1 MKNKFAKNLGIMG
14 IIGVLI
20 KIIGATYRIPLV
32 HFMSEE
38 AVAYYGLAYPWYTFL
53 ITFSSVSVTAAIAK
67 MVAESAAL
75 DDELGQREILTVS
88 SWLMRGFGLLSAI
101 FLIGGAGL
109 ISKALNQPETVY
121 SFYVLGVATLF
132 VSFNAVYRGFFQ
144 GYQKLENYANAQL
157 IEQIARVGL
166 GILAVIVV
174 AKMNFG
180 DAELAGAATSGALF
194 GAAISWIYSKFRFKK
209 VIRVEKVK
217 VRDFKG
223 LAIKIIKIAAPVAVG
238 ASILPI
244 LAIMDSIMVQRI
256 LMDMGM
262 GDMSAILYSY
272 ISSYSAPIVNLTQ
285 IVFSALSLSL
295 LPMIAESFVKKKPE
309 LKHQVGLGIL
319 LSLVLGL
326 PMGLGISVLAEPI
339 LLLLYPSKAELM
351 VDAASVLMYLGVG
364 TIFLSLYLATTS
376 ILQGLNAYRQP
387 VRHLIIGA
395 LVKVVAAY
403 LLIRVPSINVDGAA
417 ISTLL
422 AYIVASLLNLRLVF
436 KLNAPEAAVVKK
448 IGLTLVINAIMVVI
462 AKFGYMF
469 ASDVFNGRMGLVFGI
484 LVSMFMAATFYAIA
498 VLGLKIV
505 TKKDFERI

>member
-20 KIIGATYRIPLV
+20 KIIGATYRIPIV

-67 MVAESAAL
+67 LVAESRAVG
-75 DDELGQREILTVS
+75 DELGEREILTVS
-88 SWLMRGFGLLSAI
+88 SVLMRCFGIISAI
-101 FLIGGAGL
+101 FLIGGAGV
-109 ISKALNQPETVY
+109 IAKTLNQPETVY

-144 GYQKLENYANAQL
+144 GHQKLENYGNAQL
-157 IEQIARVGL
+157 VEQIARVAL
-166 GILAVIVV
+166 GIAAVIGL
-174 AKMNFG
+174 AKLNFS
-180 DAELAGAATSGALF
+180 DPVLAGAATSGALF
-194 GAAISWIYSKFRFKK
+194 GAVASWFYSKFRFKK
-209 VIRVEKVK
+209 AIGVEKVK

-223 LAIKIIKIAAPVAVG
+223 LSIKIIKIAAPVAVG

-256 LMDMGM
+256 LFNMGM
-262 GDMSAILYSY
+262 GDKSAILYSY

-295 LPMIAESFVKKKPE
+295 LPMIAESFVQKKKE
-309 LKHQVGLGIL
+309 LKNQVNLGVL

-326 PMGLGISVLAEPI
+326 PMGLGIAVLAEPI
-339 LLLLYPSKAELM
+339 LMLLYPSKMDLM
-351 VDAASVLMYLGVG
+351 KDAASVLMYLGVG
-364 TIFLSLYLATTS
+364 TVFLSLYMATTS
-376 ILQGLNAYRQP
+376 ILQGMNAYRQP
-387 VRHLIIGA
+387 VRHLMIGA
-395 LVKVVAAY
+395 LVKVIVAY
-403 LLIRVPSINVDGAA
+403 VLINIPEINVDGAA

-422 AYIVASLLNLRLVF
+422 AYAVASLLNLRLVY
-436 KLNAPEAAVVKK
+436 KLSPFDKGTVKK
-448 IGLTLVINAIMVVI
+448 FAMTLGINAIMVII
-462 AKFGYMF
+462 AKMSYTF
-469 ASDVFNGRMGLVFGI
+469 ASGAMAGKKGLVLGI
-484 LVSMFMAATFYAIA
+484 LVSMFLAASFYGAA